1 MPRIAGVNIP
11 ENKRIEISLTYIYGI
26 GRSLSKKIL
35 GQMKIDENKKAS
47 DLTPKEVN
55 DLKDYIEKN
64 YKIEGDLR
72 RQVMINVK
80 RLKDVGAWRG
90 LRHIKGL
97 PVRGQRTKTNNRT
110 VRGNVRK
117 TMGSGR
123 KPSATPTLSYLAY
136 YGKKT
141 RYRNKSRGINK
152 GTGKN

>member
-11 ENKRIEISLTYIYGI
+11 ENKRIEIALTYIYGV
-26 GRSLSKKIL
+26 GNSLSKKIL
-35 GQMKIDENKKAS
+35 AEMKIDGNKKAS
-47 DLTPKEVN
+47 ALTPKEVN
-55 DLKDYIEKN
+55 DLKDFIEKT

-72 RQVMINVK
+72 RQIMINVK
-80 RLKDVGAWRG
+80 RLKDIGAWRG

-123 KPSATPTLSYLAY
+123 KPSATPT
-136 YGKKT
+136 
-141 RYRNKSRGINK
+141 
-152 GTGKN
+152 